1 MPAYNSQ
8 ATIKESIASVL
19 NQTYQNFELIIINDN
34 SSDATLSII
43 TNFCHDKRI
52 LVINNENNMG
62 VAQSRNRGLEMAS
75 GEIIAFLDS
84 DDIWYPNKLEEQ
96 YNCFLSGHKIV
107 CSYYDVID
115 SEGDI
120 IGTRHAPTL
129 VTFEKMLK
137 SNFIGNLTGAYAS
150 SFFGKCYQKNIGH
163 EDYIMWLELVKN
175 NLLIALEIN

>member
-1 MPAYNSQ
+1 MLFSIIMPAYNSQ

-84 DDIWYPNKLEEQ
+84 DDIWYPNKLEE
-96 YNCFLSGHKIV
+96 
-107 CSYYDVID
+107 
-115 SEGDI
+115 
-120 IGTRHAPTL
+120 
-129 VTFEKMLK
+129 
-137 SNFIGNLTGAYAS
+137 
-150 SFFGKCYQKNIGH
+150 
-163 EDYIMWLELVKN
+163 
-175 NLLIALEIN
+175 

>member
-1 MPAYNSQ
+1 MLFSIIMPAYNSQ

-84 DDIWYPNKLEEQ
+84 DDMTIYGTPINWKNSIIVFFPVTKLSA
-96 YNCFLSGHKIV
+96 L
-107 CSYYDVID
+107 
-115 SEGDI
+115 
-120 IGTRHAPTL
+120 
-129 VTFEKMLK
+129 
-137 SNFIGNLTGAYAS
+137 
-150 SFFGKCYQKNIGH
+150 
-163 EDYIMWLELVKN
+163 IMM
-175 NLLIALEIN
+175 